1 MECQR
6 KAQAVGGLIFRC
18 ECCPK
23 SYCEDHLPID
33 ADLIG
38 HCARFEKK
46 LGMRHPD
53 QACYI
58 HCSKECSDWAKEGE
72 RLEEEEAAAKQASKQ
87 ASKQAAKGAKA
98 ETAAKSKAK
107 KRKKN

>member
-1 MECQR
+1 MQCMECAR

-23 SYCEDHLPID
+23 AYCEDHLPID

-38 HCARFEKK
+38 HCTRFED

-53 QACYI
+53 QACYV
-58 HCSKECSDWAKEGE
+58 HCSKECSDWAKNHVY
-72 RLEEEEAAAKQASKQ
+72 KQVETKPE
-87 ASKQAAKGAKA
+87 KEKKTKG
-98 ETAAKSKAK
+98 TPKSKGVKRAK
-107 KRKKN
+107 TSR